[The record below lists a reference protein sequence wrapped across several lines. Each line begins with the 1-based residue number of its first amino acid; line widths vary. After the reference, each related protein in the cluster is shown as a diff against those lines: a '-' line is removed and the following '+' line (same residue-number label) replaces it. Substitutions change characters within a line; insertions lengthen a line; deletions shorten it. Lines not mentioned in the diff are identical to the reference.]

1 MDTTEV
7 QPCSECGMSDNRH
20 LNSCATKGVGS
31 KRPYPEDDLVNAS
44 VHEVAREIDRILN
57 RQSVQDHAAVL
68 GIIQCTGARRAQEHQ
83 DRNAKQ
89 MQEAQKELQR
99 RQAQQQFAV
108 Q

>member
-7 QPCSECGMSDNRH
+7 
-20 LNSCATKGVGS
+20 S

-83 DRNAKQ
+83 DRNAKK
-89 MQEAQKELQR
+89 MQEAQQELQR